1 MEKTT
6 IRIIA
11 LSTLLVFF
19 GTVAEAKKWTL
30 QECLSYALSNNI
42 TLQRARLTK
51 ASAHEDVL
59 QAQAQLLPSLSAS
72 TSHVVAYT
80 PFPETGRAQVTNGYV
95 ENSIDKVS
103 YNGSYGINANWTVW
117 NGNQNHNLVKLNKLS
132 EQKAEVDSAVTANSI
147 QEQIAQL
154 YVQIL
159 YSAEAIKVNQQ
170 SLEASKKNEERG
182 KEMVKVG
189 SMSKAELSQLTAQRA
204 QDEYNIVAAESNM
217 RDYTR
222 QLKQLLQI
230 TNDDNF
236 EVETP
241 TEETGDAFQAIPTL
255 TQVYEEALSNRP
267 EIKSSQLAIEQNQL
281 NLKIAKA
288 QSLPSVALTAGVSTN
303 STTLN
308 DNAWGTQ
315 LKNNL
320 GLNGGVTVSIPI
332 FDQRKKKTA
341 VSKALISIEDSK
353 MQLRDQETQLYAT
366 IENYWIQATTNQ
378 AKYRSSVANT
388 KSQQDSYDMLSEQ
401 FRLGLKNIVELMNG
415 KTNLITAQ
423 QEQLQSK
430 YLTLLNINMLKFYMQ
445 GEIK

>member
-95 ENSIDKVS
+95 ESSVDKVS

-241 TEETGDAFQAIPTL
+241 TEETGDALQAIPAL

-445 GEIK
+445 GGIK

>member
-95 ENSIDKVS
+95 ESSVDKVS
-103 YNGSYGINANWTVW
+103 YNGSYGINANWTMW
-117 NGNQNHNLVKLNKLS
+117 NGNQNHNLVKLNKLI

-241 TEETGDAFQAIPTL
+241 TEETGDALQAIPAL

>member
-72 TSHVVAYT
+72 TSQLVAYT

-95 ENSIDKVS
+95 ESSVDKVS

-230 TNDDNF
+230 TNDDDF

-241 TEETGDAFQAIPTL
+241 TEETGDALQAIPAL
-255 TQVYEEALSNRP
+255 TQSVQR
-267 EIKSSQLAIEQNQL
+267 SSQQPPGNKEFA
-281 NLKIAKA
+281 
-288 QSLPSVALTAGVSTN
+288 AG
-303 STTLN
+303 
-308 DNAWGTQ
+308 
-315 LKNNL
+315 
-320 GLNGGVTVSIPI
+320 
-332 FDQRKKKTA
+332 
-341 VSKALISIEDSK
+341 
-353 MQLRDQETQLYAT
+353 Y
-366 IENYWIQATTNQ
+366 
-378 AKYRSSVANT
+378 
-388 KSQQDSYDMLSEQ
+388 
-401 FRLGLKNIVELMNG
+401 
-415 KTNLITAQ
+415 
-423 QEQLQSK
+423 
-430 YLTLLNINMLKFYMQ
+430 
-445 GEIK
+445 

>member
-11 LSTLLVFF
+11 LSTLLVFL

-95 ENSIDKVS
+95 ESSVDKVS

-204 QDEYNIVAAESNM
+204 QDKYNIVAAESNM

-241 TEETGDAFQAIPTL
+241 TDETGDALQAIPAL

>member
-1 MEKTT
+1 M
-6 IRIIA
+6 
-11 LSTLLVFF
+11 
-19 GTVAEAKKWTL
+19 
-30 QECLSYALSNNI
+30 
-42 TLQRARLTK
+42 
-51 ASAHEDVL
+51 
-59 QAQAQLLPSLSAS
+59 
-72 TSHVVAYT
+72 
-80 PFPETGRAQVTNGYV
+80 TNGYV
-95 ENSIDKVS
+95 ESSVDKVS

-241 TEETGDAFQAIPTL
+241 TEETGDALQAIPTL

-288 QSLPSVALTAGVSTN
+288 QSLPSVALSAGVSTN

>member
-95 ENSIDKVS
+95 ESSVDKVS

-117 NGNQNHNLVKLNKLS
+117 NGNQNHNLVKLNKLI

-241 TEETGDAFQAIPTL
+241 TDETGDALQAIPAL

-288 QSLPSVALTAGVSTN
+288 QSLPSVALSAGVSTN

-423 QEQLQSK
+423 QELLQSK

>member
-19 GTVAEAKKWTL
+19 GTVAEAKKWAL

-95 ENSIDKVS
+95 ESSVDKVS

-241 TEETGDAFQAIPTL
+241 TDETGDALQAIPVL

-288 QSLPSVALTAGVSTN
+288 LSLPSVALTAGVSTN

>member
-95 ENSIDKVS
+95 ESSVDKVS

-204 QDEYNIVAAESNM
+204 QDKYNIVAAESNM

-241 TEETGDAFQAIPTL
+241 TDETGDALQAIPAL

-281 NLKIAKA
+281 NWKIAKA

>member
-95 ENSIDKVS
+95 ESSVDKVS

-117 NGNQNHNLVKLNKLS
+117 NGNQNHNLVKLNKLI

-230 TNDDNF
+230 TNDDDF
-236 EVETP
+236 GVETP
-241 TEETGDAFQAIPTL
+241 TEETGDALQAIPAL

-430 YLTLLNINMLKFYMQ
+430 YLTLLNINLLKFYMQ

>member
-95 ENSIDKVS
+95 ESSVDKVS

-241 TEETGDAFQAIPTL
+241 TDETGDALQAIPAL

-267 EIKSSQLAIEQNQL
+267 EIKSSQLAIEQSQL

>member
-30 QECLSYALSNNI
+30 QECLSYALTNNI

-154 YVQIL
+154 YLQIL
-159 YSAEAIKVNQQ
+159 YSAEAIKVSQQ

-241 TEETGDAFQAIPTL
+241 TDETGDALQAIPAL

>member
-30 QECLSYALSNNI
+30 QECLSYALTNNI

-117 NGNQNHNLVKLNKLS
+117 NGNQNHNFVKLNKLS

-241 TEETGDAFQAIPTL
+241 TEETGDALQAIPAL

>member
-241 TEETGDAFQAIPTL
+241 TEETGDALQAIPAL

>member
-95 ENSIDKVS
+95 ESSIDKVS
-103 YNGSYGINANWTVW
+103 YNGSYGINANWTMW
-117 NGNQNHNLVKLNKLS
+117 NGNQNHNLVKLNKLI

-241 TEETGDAFQAIPTL
+241 TEETGDALQAIPALTL
-255 TQVYEEALSNRP
+255 VYEEALSNRP

-401 FRLGLKNIVELMNG
+401 FSLGLKNIVELMNG

>member
-95 ENSIDKVS
+95 ESSVDKVS

-241 TEETGDAFQAIPTL
+241 TEETGDALQAIPAL

>member
-59 QAQAQLLPSLSAS
+59 QAQAQLLPSLSAN
-72 TSHVVAYT
+72 TSQLVAYT

-95 ENSIDKVS
+95 ENSVDKVS

-159 YSAEAIKVNQQ
+159 YPAEAIKVNQQ

-241 TEETGDAFQAIPTL
+241 TEETGDALQAIPAL

-267 EIKSSQLAIEQNQL
+267 EIKSSQLAIEQSQL

-401 FRLGLKNIVELMNG
+401 VRLGLKNIVELMNG

>member
-95 ENSIDKVS
+95 ESSVDKVS
-103 YNGSYGINANWTVW
+103 YNGSYGINANWTMW
-117 NGNQNHNLVKLNKLS
+117 NGNQNHNLVKLNKLI

-204 QDEYNIVAAESNM
+204 QDEYNIVAVESNM

-241 TEETGDAFQAIPTL
+241 TDETGDALQAIPAL

-320 GLNGGVTVSIPI
+320 GVNGGVTVSIPI

>member
-95 ENSIDKVS
+95 ESSVDKVS
-103 YNGSYGINANWTVW
+103 YNGSYGINANWTMW
-117 NGNQNHNLVKLNKLS
+117 NGNQNHNLVKLNKLI

-204 QDEYNIVAAESNM
+204 QDEYNIVAVESNM

-241 TEETGDAFQAIPTL
+241 TEETGDALQAIPAL

>member
-30 QECLSYALSNNI
+30 QECLSYALTNNI

-241 TEETGDAFQAIPTL
+241 TDETGDALQAIPAL

>member
-95 ENSIDKVS
+95 ESSVDKVS

-204 QDEYNIVAAESNM
+204 QDAYNIVAAESNM

-241 TEETGDAFQAIPTL
+241 TEETGDALQAIPAL

>member
-241 TEETGDAFQAIPTL
+241 TDETGDALQAIPAL

>member
-11 LSTLLVFF
+11 LSTLLVFL

-59 QAQAQLLPSLSAS
+59 QAQAQLLPSLSAN

-117 NGNQNHNLVKLNKLS
+117 NGNQNHNLVKLNKLI

-241 TEETGDAFQAIPTL
+241 TEETGDALQGIPAL

>member
-241 TEETGDAFQAIPTL
+241 TDETGDALQAIPAL

-303 STTLN
+303 STILN

>member
-95 ENSIDKVS
+95 ESSVDKVS
-103 YNGSYGINANWTVW
+103 YNGSCGISANWTVW

-241 TEETGDAFQAIPTL
+241 TEETGDALQAIPALTL
-255 TQVYEEALSNRP
+255 VYEEALSNRP

-341 VSKALISIEDSK
+341 VSKALLSIEDSK
-353 MQLRDQETQLYAT
+353 MQLCDQETQLYAT

-401 FRLGLKNIVELMNG
+401 FSLGLKNIVELMNG

>member
-59 QAQAQLLPSLSAS
+59 QAQAQLLPSLSAN

-117 NGNQNHNLVKLNKLS
+117 NGNQNHNLVKLNKLI

-241 TEETGDAFQAIPTL
+241 TEETGDALQGIPAL

>member
-30 QECLSYALSNNI
+30 QDCLSYALTNNI

-241 TEETGDAFQAIPTL
+241 TEETGDALQAIPAL

-288 QSLPSVALTAGVSTN
+288 QSLPSVALSAGVSTN

>member
-30 QECLSYALSNNI
+30 QECLSYALTNNI

-95 ENSIDKVS
+95 ESSVDKVS

-117 NGNQNHNLVKLNKLS
+117 NGNQNHNLVKLNKLI

-241 TEETGDAFQAIPTL
+241 TEETGDALQAIPAL

>member
-30 QECLSYALSNNI
+30 QECLSYALTNNI

-95 ENSIDKVS
+95 ESSVDKVS
-103 YNGSYGINANWTVW
+103 YNGSYGISANWTVW
-117 NGNQNHNLVKLNKLS
+117 NGNQNHNLVKLNKLI

-189 SMSKAELSQLTAQRA
+189 SMSKAEQSQLTAQRA

-241 TEETGDAFQAIPTL
+241 TDETGDALQAIPAL

-320 GLNGGVTVSIPI
+320 GLNGGITVSIPI

>member
-11 LSTLLVFF
+11 LSTLLLFF

-103 YNGSYGINANWTVW
+103 YNGSYGISANWTVW

-230 TNDDNF
+230 TNDDDF

-241 TEETGDAFQAIPTL
+241 TEETGDALQAIPAL

>member
-154 YVQIL
+154 YLQIL
-159 YSAEAIKVNQQ
+159 YSAEAIKVSQQ

-241 TEETGDAFQAIPTL
+241 TEETGDALQAIPAL

>member
-95 ENSIDKVS
+95 ESSVDKVS

-241 TEETGDAFQAIPTL
+241 TDETGDALQAIPAL

-288 QSLPSVALTAGVSTN
+288 QSLPSVALSAGVSTN

>member
-95 ENSIDKVS
+95 ESSVDKVS

-204 QDEYNIVAAESNM
+204 QDKYNIVAAESNM

-241 TEETGDAFQAIPTL
+241 TDETGDALQAIPAL

-281 NLKIAKA
+281 NLKTAKA

>member
-1 MEKTT
+1 M
-6 IRIIA
+6 
-11 LSTLLVFF
+11 
-19 GTVAEAKKWTL
+19 
-30 QECLSYALSNNI
+30 
-42 TLQRARLTK
+42 
-51 ASAHEDVL
+51 
-59 QAQAQLLPSLSAS
+59 
-72 TSHVVAYT
+72 
-80 PFPETGRAQVTNGYV
+80 
-95 ENSIDKVS
+95 
-103 YNGSYGINANWTVW
+103 
-117 NGNQNHNLVKLNKLS
+117 
-132 EQKAEVDSAVTANSI
+132 
-147 QEQIAQL
+147 
-154 YVQIL
+154 
-159 YSAEAIKVNQQ
+159 
-170 SLEASKKNEERG
+170 
-182 KEMVKVG
+182 
-189 SMSKAELSQLTAQRA
+189 
-204 QDEYNIVAAESNM
+204 
-217 RDYTR
+217 
-222 QLKQLLQI
+222 
-230 TNDDNF
+230 
-236 EVETP
+236 
-241 TEETGDAFQAIPTL
+241 
-255 TQVYEEALSNRP
+255 
-267 EIKSSQLAIEQNQL
+267 
-281 NLKIAKA
+281 KIAKA

-320 GLNGGVTVSIPI
+320 GLNGGVTVSFPI

>member
-1 MEKTT
+1 M
-6 IRIIA
+6 
-11 LSTLLVFF
+11 
-19 GTVAEAKKWTL
+19 
-30 QECLSYALSNNI
+30 
-42 TLQRARLTK
+42 
-51 ASAHEDVL
+51 
-59 QAQAQLLPSLSAS
+59 
-72 TSHVVAYT
+72 
-80 PFPETGRAQVTNGYV
+80 
-95 ENSIDKVS
+95 
-103 YNGSYGINANWTVW
+103 
-117 NGNQNHNLVKLNKLS
+117 
-132 EQKAEVDSAVTANSI
+132 DSAVTANSI

-204 QDEYNIVAAESNM
+204 QDKYNIVAAESNM

-241 TEETGDAFQAIPTL
+241 TDETGDALQAIPAL

>member
-72 TSHVVAYT
+72 TSQLVAYT

-95 ENSIDKVS
+95 ESSVDKVS

-230 TNDDNF
+230 TNDDDF

-241 TEETGDAFQAIPTL
+241 TEETGDALQAIPAL

>member
-30 QECLSYALSNNI
+30 QECLAYALSNNI

-72 TSHVVAYT
+72 TSQLVAYT

-95 ENSIDKVS
+95 ESSVDKVS
-103 YNGSYGINANWTVW
+103 YNGSYGISANWTVW
-117 NGNQNHNLVKLNKLS
+117 NGNQNHNLVKLNKLI

-241 TEETGDAFQAIPTL
+241 TDETGDALQAIPAL

>member
-1 MEKTT
+1 M
-6 IRIIA
+6 
-11 LSTLLVFF
+11 
-19 GTVAEAKKWTL
+19 
-30 QECLSYALSNNI
+30 
-42 TLQRARLTK
+42 
-51 ASAHEDVL
+51 
-59 QAQAQLLPSLSAS
+59 
-72 TSHVVAYT
+72 
-80 PFPETGRAQVTNGYV
+80 
-95 ENSIDKVS
+95 
-103 YNGSYGINANWTVW
+103 
-117 NGNQNHNLVKLNKLS
+117 
-132 EQKAEVDSAVTANSI
+132 
-147 QEQIAQL
+147 
-154 YVQIL
+154 
-159 YSAEAIKVNQQ
+159 
-170 SLEASKKNEERG
+170 
-182 KEMVKVG
+182 
-189 SMSKAELSQLTAQRA
+189 
-204 QDEYNIVAAESNM
+204 
-217 RDYTR
+217 
-222 QLKQLLQI
+222 QI

-241 TEETGDAFQAIPTL
+241 TDETGDALQAIPAL

-267 EIKSSQLAIEQNQL
+267 EIKSSQLAIAQNQL

>member
-11 LSTLLVFF
+11 LTTLLVFF

-103 YNGSYGINANWTVW
+103 YNGSYGISANWTVW

-241 TEETGDAFQAIPTL
+241 TDETGDALQAIPAL

-288 QSLPSVALTAGVSTN
+288 QSLPSVALSAGVSTN

>member
-59 QAQAQLLPSLSAS
+59 QAQAQLLPSLSAN

-204 QDEYNIVAAESNM
+204 QDKYNIVAAESNM

-241 TEETGDAFQAIPTL
+241 TEETGDALQAIPAL

>member
-103 YNGSYGINANWTVW
+103 YNGSYGISANWTVW

-241 TEETGDAFQAIPTL
+241 TDETGDALQAIPAL

-288 QSLPSVALTAGVSTN
+288 QSLPSVALSAGVSTN

-415 KTNLITAQ
+415 KTNLITTQ